1 MKKKRAE
8 QVLQTTV
15 SLIQFKLQMSD
26 YNINRN
32 EKKCG
37 VTSFMVCNQVHCL
50 QPGSGYAT
58 RFGVCKQVWV
68 VQPGLPG
75 NQETK
80 RLKCVNHINETVVC
94 NTCSARFFFI
104 PIDITVGHFYF
115 EPVIH
120 HYCDTAEQ

>member
-15 SLIQFKLQMSD
+15 SLIWLKLKMPNCNINRNEKKRAEQVLQTTVSLIWFKLQMSD

-37 VTSFMVCNQVHCL
+37 VISFMVCNQVHCL

-58 RFGVCKQVWV
+58 RF
-68 VQPGLPG
+68 
-75 NQETK
+75 
-80 RLKCVNHINETVVC
+80 RVC
-94 NTCSARFFFI
+94 NQ
-104 PIDITVGHFYF
+104 V
-115 EPVIH
+115 
-120 HYCDTAEQ
+120 